1 MSVGLTELVVLL
13 EVVESLKDGVINLVE
28 DFVSFVEVLTGFG
41 ITVVVVGLVLE
52 LVVTMVT
59 TVDVIEED
67 NTRLV
72 DVTAT
77 GVVEGVKLALMAV
90 SDTGNEV
97 AYKLDSVSVTIE
109 ESGAELGTG
118 ILEDVVAT
126 EVTTVE
132 LISMLIL

>member
-118 ILEDVVAT
+118 ILEDEVAT